1 MDVSETDI
9 QQAQLL
15 LKAGTASFV
24 DVRDPNSFRAEHIPG
39 AIHLDD
45 SNVQQ
50 FVASADKQAAVVVYC
65 YHGNSSLGA
74 RDFGSPEP
82 TRRLRGPTLTVAAD
96 TEPEPRRSGGSTSRQ
111 GPCAKPGAV
120 APSMDESAE
129 PSTSPSGA
137 QGIGSR

>member
-1 MDVSETDI
+1 MIPMDVPEIDM

-15 LKAGTASFV
+15 FAAGTATFV
-24 DVRDPNSFRAEHIPG
+24 DVRDADSFRAEHIPG

-74 RDFGSPEP
+74 AAFFQDQGF
-82 TRRLRGPTLTVAAD
+82 TVVSSL
-96 TEPEPRRSGGSTSRQ
+96 SGGFTAWHEAGGASEQ
-111 GPCAKPGAV
+111 G
-120 APSMDESAE
+120 APDSLRPPDGSAT
-129 PSTSPSGA
+129 PP
-137 QGIGSR
+137 